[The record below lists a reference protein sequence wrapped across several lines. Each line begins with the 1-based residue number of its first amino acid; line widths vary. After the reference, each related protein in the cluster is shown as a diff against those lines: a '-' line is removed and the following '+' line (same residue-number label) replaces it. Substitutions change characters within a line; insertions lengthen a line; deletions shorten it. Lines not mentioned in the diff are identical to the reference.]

1 MARTSHRVVSLRSIR
16 ATDGRVLL
24 LVLAALGCDH
34 REKAVSDTATS
45 GSRAPSPYVS
55 QIPAWP
61 AETSA
66 FATDRTGRL
75 SAALRAKIPSCGDAT
90 PVVARDSIG
99 PLYPGQPLP
108 ILLGVCG
115 GALRFWQWDD
125 GSYLPAIAVKL
136 GDAVVVAELGGMTA
150 DDVVSRVIAVSGAR
164 TAEGIGPGSS
174 LAELQRAYGAPT
186 WRRNQCTVDAAF
198 DSRPGLV
205 ARIAVASSGGAAS
218 CAEVRHYGDG
228 PDFSRFPRG
237 SRVEW
242 IAAELGAAG

>member
-1 MARTSHRVVSLRSIR
+1 MARTSHRVVRWRRSVR
-16 ATDGRVLL
+16 PDDRLLFL
-24 LVLAALGCDH
+24 LVAALGCDP
-34 REKAVSDTATS
+34 RAKAVSDTATA

-55 QIPAWP
+55 EIGAWP

-66 FATDRTGRL
+66 FASDRMGRL
-75 SAALRAKIPSCGDAT
+75 SAALRAKVPSCGAT
-90 PVVARDSIG
+90 TPLVARDSIG

-108 ILLGVCG
+108 IVLGACRN
-115 GALRFWQWDD
+115 ALRYWQWDD
-125 GSYLPAIAVKL
+125 GSYLPALAVRL
-136 GDAVVVAELGGMTA
+136 GDALVVAELGGMTA
-150 DDVVSRVIAVSGAR
+150 DDVVSRVIAIEGAR

-174 LAELQRAYGAPT
+174 LAEVRRAYGAPT

-205 ARIAVASSGGAAS
+205 VRIAVSATAGAAS
-218 CAEVRHYGDG
+218 CDDIRRYGDG

-242 IAAELGAAG
+242 VAAELGAAG